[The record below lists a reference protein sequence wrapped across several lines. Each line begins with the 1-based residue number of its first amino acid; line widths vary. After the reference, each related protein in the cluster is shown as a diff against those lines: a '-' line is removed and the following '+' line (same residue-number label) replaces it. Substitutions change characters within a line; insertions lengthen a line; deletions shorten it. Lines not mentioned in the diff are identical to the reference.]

1 MSSGSV
7 DSSLYP
13 EDRSNDVSGSKHSG
27 GDDSSYSPSSFSSQ
41 GDGNYAP
48 GMNLDDA
55 WKNTKTPQGW
65 SPPNK
70 SRVKG
75 RGRKH
80 HRLREPRSLRHESET
95 TGKGRQH
102 RHREVRPSMAP
113 SENVAA
119 MSAASRTVCSG
130 DRHED
135 YSSSSSGEDDDS
147 DNSGSNHKTDAEF
160 QGQVNSLRVH
170 TGLGE
175 RGASNLLVICDAK
188 SLEADTAVEAIP
200 YFDTLMC
207 QVQSLFPSLTRES
220 RIILLERS
228 RFDIRKAMRMIDGM
242 IKEIQQRLV
251 GDIDRGHG
259 DIIASLGE
267 HGLDIDRVINDL
279 EEKMVA
285 HMHFSVSIQ
294 GEGFANHSL
303 DQIREMLERNNW
315 SFTDTFNAIIYPQE
329 TDDHQRQQRQEQA
342 QQGQQQ
348 QQAQPQQL
356 ERPRRR
362 REPRQGES
370 RRSGGT
376 RTRHETA
383 GPKTNGEVTQDICGI
398 CGEVLTGIGLMKDHR
413 ICKGQCQD
421 KSDDKKLCGKCR
433 TKILRKKDNA
443 ECPWCKGPAFGR

>member
-1 MSSGSV
+1 
-7 DSSLYP
+7 
-13 EDRSNDVSGSKHSG
+13 
-27 GDDSSYSPSSFSSQ
+27 
-41 GDGNYAP
+41 
-48 GMNLDDA
+48 
-55 WKNTKTPQGW
+55 
-65 SPPNK
+65 
-70 SRVKG
+70 
-75 RGRKH
+75 
-80 HRLREPRSLRHESET
+80 
-95 TGKGRQH
+95 
-102 RHREVRPSMAP
+102 
-113 SENVAA
+113 
-119 MSAASRTVCSG
+119 
-130 DRHED
+130 
-135 YSSSSSGEDDDS
+135 
-147 DNSGSNHKTDAEF
+147 
-160 QGQVNSLRVH
+160 
-170 TGLGE
+170 
-175 RGASNLLVICDAK
+175 
-188 SLEADTAVEAIP
+188 
-200 YFDTLMC
+200 
-207 QVQSLFPSLTRES
+207 
-220 RIILLERS
+220 
-228 RFDIRKAMRMIDGM
+228 
-242 IKEIQQRLV
+242 
-251 GDIDRGHG
+251 
-259 DIIASLGE
+259 
-267 HGLDIDRVINDL
+267 
-279 EEKMVA
+279 MVA